1 MKILIVDDIEASRKL
16 LRADLE
22 AEGIETREATDGI
35 AALEGLEHEKA
46 DAIISHVLRPRMDGY
61 RLCRELRKS
70 DHLREIP
77 FILYTSAYA
86 SSCDEKLALD
96 CGADRYINKAAPI
109 GEILRAIHELTN
121 DPSPRRISGAPPP
134 DGSDVLKE
142 YSEAVVRELAERND
156 ELLAAR
162 DEVLKANAELRRQA
176 AELTLAK
183 KAAETARQAKSEFL
197 ANTSQKIRTPMSRLI
212 GTLDLLILDESSA
225 DRRALLNV
233 AKFSAESL
241 VKLLNE
247 ILVFSK
253 MEGCAPEGT
262 EVFSRSMNGSASK

>member
-1 MKILIVDDIEASRKL
+1 MKILIVDEIEASRKL

-22 AEGIETREATDGI
+22 AEGIEAREATDGI
-35 AALEGLEHEKA
+35 AALEALEHEKA
-46 DAIISHVLRPRMDGY
+46 DAIISNVLRPCMDVY

-77 FILYTSAYA
+77 FIIYTSAYA
-86 SSCDEKLALD
+86 SSYDEILALD
-96 CGADRYINKAAPI
+96 CGADRYIKKAAPI

-121 DPSPRRISGAPPP
+121 DPSPRRISGASP
-134 DGSDVLKE
+134 DGSDVMKE
-142 YSEAVVRELAERND
+142 YSEALARKLLERND
-156 ELLAAR
+156 ELQAAR

-183 KAAETARQAKSEFL
+183 KAEETARQAKSEFL
-197 ANTSQKIRTPMSRLI
+197 ANTSQKICTPVNRLI

-233 AKFSAESL
+233 AKFSAQSL

-253 MEGCAPEGT
+253 MEGGAPEGT
-262 EVFSRSMNGSASK
+262 DAFSRSMNGSASE

>member
-35 AALEGLEHEKA
+35 AALAALEHEKA
-46 DAIISHVLRPRMDGY
+46 DAIISDVLRPRMDGY
-61 RLCRELRKS
+61 RLCQELRKS

-77 FILYTSAYA
+77 FIIYTSAYA

-109 GEILRAIHELTN
+109 GEILRAIRELTN
-121 DPSPRRISGAPPP
+121 DPSPRRISGAPS
-134 DGSDVLKE
+134 DGSDVTKE
-142 YSEAVVRELAERND
+142 YSEALVRKLVERND
-156 ELLAAR
+156 ELQAAR
-162 DEVLKANAELRRQA
+162 DEVLKANDELRRQV

-183 KAAETARQAKSEFL
+183 KTAETARQAKSEFL
-197 ANTSQKIRTPMSRLI
+197 ANRNQKIRTPMNRLI

-253 MEGCAPEGT
+253 VEGGAPEGT
-262 EVFSRSMNGSASK
+262 EAYLAR

>member
-35 AALEGLEHEKA
+35 AALEALGHEKA
-46 DAIISHVLRPRMDGY
+46 DAIISDVLSPRMDGY

-77 FILYTSAYA
+77 FIIYTSAYA

-109 GEILRAIHELTN
+109 REILRAIHELAN
-121 DPSPRRISGAPPP
+121 DPSPRRISGAPP
-134 DGSDVLKE
+134 DGSDVMKE
-142 YSEAVVRELAERND
+142 YSEALVRKLVERND
-156 ELLAAR
+156 ELHAAR

-176 AELTLAK
+176 AELTLVK
-183 KAAETARQAKSEFL
+183 KAAETAQQAKSEFL
-197 ANTSQKIRTPMSRLI
+197 ANASQKIRTPMNRLI
-212 GTLDLLILDESSA
+212 GTLDLLILDEPCA

-247 ILVFSK
+247 ILLFSK
-253 MEGCAPEGT
+253 MEGGAPEGT
-262 EVFSRSMNGSASK
+262 EVFLAR